1 MVPDLGYGF
10 GDILSIFFQKLYYRR
25 LFCMTQQ
32 FENIDNSG
40 LCQIDKILI
49 NTSRF
54 LLGFLGPMFEEVMSK
69 NVFVSQ
75 VND

>member
-1 MVPDLGYGF
+1 
-10 GDILSIFFQKLYYRR
+10 
-25 LFCMTQQ
+25 MTQQ
-32 FENIDNSG
+32 FEDIDISG